1 MQALV
6 YRVSYMARTQRLSRV
21 SLNPM
26 RNLAYRQQVVM
37 QRSVSTAERPDY
49 NSAHRTC
56 ISCRCEYSICVLHLL
71 MLTIRR
77 VSKVSFG
84 ASWERL

>member
-37 QRSVSTAERPDY
+37 QRSVSTAERPDTIL
-49 NSAHRTC
+49 R
-56 ISCRCEYSICVLHLL
+56 IVLYHLL
-71 MLTIRR
+71 MGIHVCCTAN
-77 VSKVSFG
+77 VDHSTCK
-84 ASWERL
+84 